1 MPYIR
6 QDDRESFQS
15 VLKEFNE
22 TLLRKEV
29 SVGDLNYVITSE
41 LALWLQSK
49 PISYSSYNAVVGV
62 LTCALL
68 EMYRRR
74 ISSYEDK
81 KVFENG
87 DIPFYADW
95 G

>member
-1 MPYIR
+1 MPYIK
-6 QDDRESFQS
+6 QDDREIFRL
-15 VLKEFNE
+15 VLEEFNVA
-22 TLLRKEV
+22 LQRKDV
-29 SVGDLNYVITSE
+29 SVGDLNYLITSE

-49 PISYSSYNAVVGV
+49 PIAYARYNDVVGV

-87 DIPFYADW
+87 DIPFYAD
-95 G
+95 

>member
-1 MPYIR
+1 MPYIK
-6 QDDRESFQS
+6 QADRESFRL

-22 TLLRKEV
+22 VLLRKEV
-29 SVGDLNYVITSE
+29 SVGDLNYLITSE
-41 LALWLQSK
+41 LALWLESA
-49 PISYSSYNAVVGV
+49 PISYARYNDVVGV

-87 DIPFYADW
+87 DIPFYAD
-95 G
+95 